1 MTLTPHMTRSSPAAN
16 DNLEFGDVILVKFPF
31 TNLTSAKQRPAVI
44 VSGSAYNSNR
54 RDVVILAIT
63 SQLSSIADFA
73 HGQITDWRA
82 AGLLKPS
89 LFKPILATI
98 EQSLIIKKLGSLAET
113 DLLTLKAIQSAI
125 LTGLNKFPT

>member
-1 MTLTPHMTRSSPAAN
+1 MPTQPMTRSSSAAN

-31 TNLTSAKQRPAVI
+31 TSLTAAKQRPAVV
-44 VSGSAYNSNR
+44 VSGSAYNFNR

-63 SQLSSIADFA
+63 SQMASIADFA
-73 HGQITDWRA
+73 HGEISVWNA

-98 EQSLIIKKLGSLAET
+98 EQTLIVKKLGSLTEA
-113 DLLTLKAIQSAI
+113 DLLTLKSIQTAIWTESKKAS
-125 LTGLNKFPT
+125 T